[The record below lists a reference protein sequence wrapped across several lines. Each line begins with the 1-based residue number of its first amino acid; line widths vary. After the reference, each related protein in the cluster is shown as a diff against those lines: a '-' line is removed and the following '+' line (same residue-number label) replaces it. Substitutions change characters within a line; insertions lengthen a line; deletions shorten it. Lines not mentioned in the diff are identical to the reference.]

1 MQAKSPTIFP
11 VSNIACACS
20 SGGARTFGLYF
31 LSQSAFGHWMP
42 FV

>member
-11 VSNIACACS
+11 VSNTARADS
-20 SGGARTFGLYF
+20 SGGVSTLGLYF
-31 LSQSAFGHWMP
+31 LSQSTLGHWMP